1 MLRRFIE
8 RLDLRNITLVCQ
20 DWGGLLGMTL
30 PMDMPGRFSR
40 LLVMNT
46 ALATG
51 DLPLGAGFLAWREF
65 VATNPDLDVAK
76 LMARACDILSPEECA
91 AYAAP
96 FPDKRYKAGVRR
108 FPQMVADHPDAEGA
122 GLSRRARHW
131 WNTEWDGETFMAMG
145 MQDPVLGPPAMKYL
159 REQIR
164 HCPPPLEVAE
174 GGHFVQEWGEK
185 IAERALEAF
194 R

>member
-1 MLRRFIE
+1 
-8 RLDLRNITLVCQ
+8 
-20 DWGGLLGMTL
+20 
-30 PMDMPGRFSR
+30 
-40 LLVMNT
+40 
-46 ALATG
+46 
-51 DLPLGAGFLAWREF
+51 
-65 VATNPDLDVAK
+65 
-76 LMARACDILSPEECA
+76 
-91 AYAAP
+91 
-96 FPDKRYKAGVRR
+96 
-108 FPQMVADHPDAEGA
+108 
-122 GLSRRARHW
+122 
-131 WNTEWDGETFMAMG
+131 MAMG